1 MDLLYWLDPWEPS
14 PTVVVAVL
22 AAGVLFARGVKKAR
36 VTPLRQFS
44 FWLGLTAL
52 YVALHTRLDY
62 FFEHEFFLHR
72 AQHLVLHHLGP
83 FFIALAYPGAAIRA
97 GIPFRWRQRFVR
109 PALAW
114 RPVRATLDV
123 VFNPVVAVVL
133 FVGLIYFWLL
143 SPIHFVAMLDWRL
156 YRVMNWSMVIDGLLF
171 WWLVVD
177 PRPAPPARLA
187 PGRRIL
193 VVVAAIPPQIVLGAM
208 IFFTPQELYP
218 IYSIC
223 GRAFTW
229 LSPLRDQQ
237 IGGLLLWIPGSMMS
251 VIGAVIALRHWL
263 RLSARGRLRDERAAK
278 RDAER
283 EAGQAVARTAVS
295 GARAAHPHVRDAV
308 LVVHVGTRRE
318 AERAVEALQMGLRMQ
333 ADRRVGPLRAD
344 VLERARQ
351 QRVAEARAAE
361 RGGRQHAADPDVG
374 ILRIGQ
380 QHAQVAGQPARFVI
394 CGQMPRCLVR
404 VVDVAVHAILLDDE
418 HRAARLENRID
429 LTRRQR
435 VEGFPAPFERI
446 GGGRVCGGCGCVH
459 VRS

>member
-1 MDLLYWLDPWEPS
+1 MNLLYWLEPWEPS
-14 PTVVVAVL
+14 PTVVIAVL
-22 AAGVLFARGVKKAR
+22 VAGVLFARGARKAK
-36 VTPLRQFS
+36 VSPLRQFS

-62 FFEHEFFLHR
+62 FFEHEFFMHR

-83 FFIALAYPGAAIRA
+83 FFIALSYPGAAIRA
-97 GIPFRWRQRFVR
+97 GIPFAWRRRFVR
-109 PALAW
+109 PALAQ
-114 RPVRATLDV
+114 PIVRATLDI

-193 VVVAAIPPQIVLGAM
+193 IAVAAIPPQILLGAL
-208 IFFTPQELYP
+208 IFFTPHELYP

-251 VIGAVIALRHWL
+251 VIGALIALRHWM
-263 RLSARGRLRDERAAK
+263 RLSARGRLADERSA
-278 RDAER
+278 RAEL
-283 EAGQAVARTAVS
+283 AR
-295 GARAAHPHVRDAV
+295 ARAA
-308 LVVHVGTRRE
+308 
-318 AERAVEALQMGLRMQ
+318 
-333 ADRRVGPLRAD
+333 
-344 VLERARQ
+344 
-351 QRVAEARAAE
+351 
-361 RGGRQHAADPDVG
+361 
-374 ILRIGQ
+374 
-380 QHAQVAGQPARFVI
+380 
-394 CGQMPRCLVR
+394 
-404 VVDVAVHAILLDDE
+404 
-418 HRAARLENRID
+418 
-429 LTRRQR
+429 
-435 VEGFPAPFERI
+435 
-446 GGGRVCGGCGCVH
+446 
-459 VRS
+459 RSAS

>member
-97 GIPFRWRQRFVR
+97 GIPLHWRQRFVR

-278 RDAER
+278 REAER
-283 EAGQAVARTAVS
+283 EAGQAVARTVH
-295 GARAAHPHVRDAV
+295 GAR
-308 LVVHVGTRRE
+308 
-318 AERAVEALQMGLRMQ
+318 
-333 ADRRVGPLRAD
+333 
-344 VLERARQ
+344 
-351 QRVAEARAAE
+351 
-361 RGGRQHAADPDVG
+361 
-374 ILRIGQ
+374 
-380 QHAQVAGQPARFVI
+380 
-394 CGQMPRCLVR
+394 
-404 VVDVAVHAILLDDE
+404 
-418 HRAARLENRID
+418 
-429 LTRRQR
+429 
-435 VEGFPAPFERI
+435 
-446 GGGRVCGGCGCVH
+446 
-459 VRS
+459 

>member
-22 AAGVLFARGVKKAR
+22 AAGVLFARGVKKTR

-237 IGGLLLWIPGSMMS
+237 IGGLLLWIPGAMMS

-278 RDAER
+278 REAER
-283 EAGQAVARTAVS
+283 EAGQAVARTVH
-295 GARAAHPHVRDAV
+295 GAR
-308 LVVHVGTRRE
+308 
-318 AERAVEALQMGLRMQ
+318 
-333 ADRRVGPLRAD
+333 
-344 VLERARQ
+344 
-351 QRVAEARAAE
+351 
-361 RGGRQHAADPDVG
+361 
-374 ILRIGQ
+374 
-380 QHAQVAGQPARFVI
+380 
-394 CGQMPRCLVR
+394 
-404 VVDVAVHAILLDDE
+404 
-418 HRAARLENRID
+418 
-429 LTRRQR
+429 
-435 VEGFPAPFERI
+435 
-446 GGGRVCGGCGCVH
+446 
-459 VRS
+459 